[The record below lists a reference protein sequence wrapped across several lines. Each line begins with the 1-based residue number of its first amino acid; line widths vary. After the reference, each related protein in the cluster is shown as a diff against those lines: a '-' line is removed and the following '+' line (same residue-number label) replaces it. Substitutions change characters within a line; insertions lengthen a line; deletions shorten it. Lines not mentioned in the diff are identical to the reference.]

1 MNKLLYRIIFNKA
14 RGMLMVVADIARSG
28 QGKQA
33 RARRIQQKASQICTL
48 SALRFALL
56 SALGCVTV
64 LPAQAQ
70 IVANGQAPGNQ
81 QPTIIGAANGTPQVN
96 IQTPSAGGV
105 SRNNYSQF
113 DVDRKGVILNNSH
126 GNTPTQLGGMVT
138 GNPWLARGEASVILN
153 EVNSRNPSQ
162 LNGYVEVAGRKA
174 QVVIAN
180 PSGITCDGC
189 GFINANRATLTT
201 GQTQLSN
208 GNLTGY
214 QVSGGEVAI
223 NGKGLDS
230 RGQDYTDIIART
242 VKVNAGVWAND
253 LKVTTGLNQVD
264 AAHEMLTAGQTD
276 AASRPQVALDVAALG
291 GMYASKIRLIGT
303 EQGVGV
309 RNAGSLGATAGN
321 FTLSSDGRIENSG
334 SINGAQDIALTSNAD
349 IRNSGTVYAQ
359 RDSQIQAAS
368 EVSNQGVLASAGNNR
383 IQAGTL
389 NNASSGVLASGMKA
403 DGALGTQGDLS
414 LTTRGQLTSNGRNLA
429 AGNLSA
435 LGSAVDLSGSQT
447 YASNINL
454 NASRGDVTTRSATVE
469 AKNDL
474 RASSNTRINNDSG
487 KIQADRL
494 NLTAPALSNRQGII
508 SQLGDADLLLSH
520 AAGIDNHS
528 GTLASNGY
536 NLTLNTDVLDNGFG
550 KIQHAGDGQL
560 NIQASTLNGSQGSL
574 IGNGGLALRGDAL
587 NFDGATTAAA
597 QIRIDAS
604 TLSHRQGEMV
614 QSGNGA
620 MDINVT
626 SALDNSEGKLAG
638 NGDVNLNAG
647 SLNNHNGQ
655 VIAAGTGSL
664 NTRIAQKLDNHSGTL
679 AASQNL
685 TVNAGTLDNTA
696 GVISAVAGNTQL
708 ASQLLN
714 NSSGKINAGQTLSV
728 TSNGLNNSDGL
739 LTATTT
745 ALQLGNG
752 AVNNQRGTIAAAEQ
766 LSITSGTFDNTTG
779 LLQSLGDA
787 RIDTQ
792 GNAFINRDSGTDG
805 GIIALGSLTLHSGL
819 LDNRNGVINAQD
831 LSLFNGDI
839 NNQHGL
845 LAAQNALSITAA
857 GIDNQQGN
865 LVAGQSLAL
874 QSGELLNSNGL
885 VMSSGT
891 ATLATANLDNRL
903 GQIGVVGDLYLGTQI
918 LQNDNGGLIQS
929 GAALRIDTHG
939 QRLSNTNSGANGGI
953 ISQGDMHLATG
964 ELDNQHGALLASGAI
979 NLASGQVLNPFGQI
993 TGLGG
998 ITAQTQ
1004 SVNNQQGTVQSGGI
1018 LDWNTQGSIF
1028 NNANGLISAQGDFT
1042 LRSGDV
1048 NNRAGQVI
1056 SGSNLA
1062 LNTAALDNT
1071 DGTLASKGDFTLVAS
1086 TLTNLRGAL
1095 QAAGNMAVTLVNS
1108 FTNQGNV
1115 QANGNLTFTSH
1126 GDIRNEKLIQAGET
1140 LHVSATNLTNLQDA
1154 ELSGYST
1161 ILDVSNT
1168 LTNYGLID
1176 GYATRLNGQTVSNI
1190 GTGRLY
1196 GDFLSIQAGTLNN
1209 LAENGTA
1216 ATIAAR
1222 QRLDLGVG
1230 TLNNRDHALIY
1241 SEGVMSVG
1249 AAIDANGHAT
1259 GQAGTVNNHS
1269 ATLES
1274 AGDMLLNVGSL
1285 NNINDNFETEIVE
1298 VSREDIEE
1306 YQVSGNAS
1314 RYGRDEVSFAHDEVD
1329 FVLTPDYPGRQNDKN
1344 DNWYRYEYERTVEE
1358 TRIKTSDPARIIAG
1372 GNLTINAGNVLND
1385 KSQIVA
1391 GNNLAINAATLD
1403 NVEVAGE
1410 RHISDVGKAFHYW
1423 RIHNKGGDSQG
1434 KSTAD
1439 YIPPTVI
1446 QSITLKPST
1455 LEDHQQISGSGLVI
1469 DNRTGGSVGD
1479 ISLGDLSAG
1488 AAFTPGNA
1496 VLLPPGK
1503 TFEVP
1508 VNTAAKGDTAGS
1520 VIRTQGPNTRL
1531 PDNSL
1536 YKTNPSGSDYLVETD
1551 PRFTNAQKWLGS
1563 DYMMQA
1569 FVTNPDNVHKRLGDA
1584 YYEQNLI
1591 RQQVISLTGQRYLDG
1606 YDSDQTQYKALMD
1619 AGIAYGKQLNLVP
1632 GVALTAEQMSLI
1644 TGDMVWLVTQTVTLP
1659 DGSQQKVLVPQL
1671 FAKVQSGDLDGSG
1684 ALLAGKNV
1692 SLNLSDD
1699 LNNSGRINARANT
1712 QVVAE
1717 NINNLGGLIQGDST
1731 ALQARTD
1738 INNVGGVLKGS
1749 SALAALAGR
1758 DINVVTGTRT
1768 AESADGN
1775 FARTSLDRIAGIY
1788 VDKGDGTLT
1797 LQAGRDIN
1805 LTAAQVVNSSEN
1817 GNTAIVAGRDLNL
1830 NAVTTGSR
1838 DNLNFDSD
1846 NWLHQSSSTQ
1856 LGTEIAG
1863 KGSVGLAAGN
1873 NLLATATSINAGGR
1887 LALSAGNDLSIV
1899 SGESRTQMDEHTKS
1913 SGTSGIA
1920 SKTTRETHTTID
1932 ARTAV
1937 GSSLSGDSVQMLA
1950 GHDLLVKG
1958 SDVVGTQDVRLA
1970 AGNNLTV
1977 TTAAEQRDESRMI
1990 QETKSGLSGTGGI
2003 GVSYGSNAQKSTT
2016 TAHTDSVRGSTVGS
2030 VQGNLT
2036 MQAGN
2041 DLLVH
2046 GSDAVAGKDL
2056 TLTGKNVTVSAAEQG
2071 LSQRDTYETKQ
2082 SGLTLALSGVAG
2094 SALNTAVTAAKDS
2107 RQESSG
2113 RLQALK
2119 GVQAALSGVQAAQAT
2134 QPGAASQD
2142 NAIGIS
2148 LSYGSQQSKSETN
2161 LTQKTHQGSTLTA
2174 GNNLNVIASGGDINV
2189 QGSQLQAGNDALLNA
2204 SRDINLTSS
2213 QDTERSRGTNSS
2225 SGGSVGVGIGAGSGG
2240 WGINVSASINK
2251 GSGHENSDSLVH
2263 NETQVTAGNR
2273 VTLVSGRD
2281 TTLTGAQ
2288 VSGESIKADVGRNL
2302 TLSSEQDSATY
2313 DAQQKNT
2320 SAGASFNFGSMSGS
2334 ASINM
2339 SKDKMHS
2346 DYQSVQEQTGLLA
2359 GKGGFD
2365 ITVGEHTQ
2373 LNGAVIGS
2381 TADASLNRLETG
2393 TLGWSDI
2400 KNEAE
2405 YKVQHQS
2412 VGISTGGSIGSQ
2424 FAGNMANGLLTGVN
2438 NSGSA
2443 DSTTK
2448 AAVSDGTIVIRDQH
2462 AQKQDVADLSRD
2474 VENANP
2480 GLGQIFDKEKEQ
2492 NRLKEAQLIGQ
2503 IGSQVGDIAR
2513 TQGQIE
2519 ATKAATDK
2527 MKDVTPEQLQA
2538 AKEDWSKANPGKE
2551 PTADD
2556 ISSQAY
2562 QNFYNQAF
2570 TDSGFGTGG
2579 KVQQAIQ
2586 AATAA
2591 VQGLAGGDIAKA
2603 IAGGSAPYIAG
2614 VIGSSGLDD
2623 SGKVLAH
2630 AAVNAALAAAQGNNA
2645 LVGAGGAATAEM
2657 VGLIAV
2663 NAYGKPVS
2671 ELSETEKQTV
2681 SAFAT
2686 LAAGLAGGLAGNGT
2700 ADVVAAAQA
2709 GQTTVTNNLLGAT
2722 SSDKLEKVVE
2732 KIKQGDRSLAAA
2744 NELIQ
2749 LENAD
2754 IRSDALVS
2762 KFTKDPAQMNST
2774 ERAELAG
2781 YLRVYASEMEKEY
2794 GSAVSQELLKGLL
2807 SGQDYVKRNP
2817 DSEAMSKAQSIMNT
2831 WGYHKSNASIGDSA
2845 LIFGSSVLGN
2855 TIREGMALNAA
2866 IGAGV
2871 NAGVQL
2877 SGDDSFSYVDMIMAG
2892 VTAAATTGKGIG
2904 VSAGINMGGAAIGSG
2919 IKGEDPTNSMAG
2931 AGAGTVAGGIGG
2943 TIIKGVTSKVAEEAV
2958 SDLTG
2963 AIGGS
2968 YLSEKTG
2975 NFVKDNLD
2983 GKEKNDNKK

>member
-1 MNKLLYRIIFNKA
+1 MYR
-14 RGMLMVVADIARSG
+14 
-28 QGKQA
+28 
-33 RARRIQQKASQICTL
+33 
-48 SALRFALL
+48 SA
-56 SALGCVTV
+56 
-64 LPAQAQ
+64 
-70 IVANGQAPGNQ
+70 
-81 QPTIIGAANGTPQVN
+81 
-96 IQTPSAGGV
+96 
-105 SRNNYSQF
+105 RNNC
-113 DVDRKGVILNNSH
+113 K
-126 GNTPTQLGGMVT
+126 
-138 GNPWLARGEASVILN
+138 
-153 EVNSRNPSQ
+153 
-162 LNGYVEVAGRKA
+162 
-174 QVVIAN
+174 
-180 PSGITCDGC
+180 
-189 GFINANRATLTT
+189 
-201 GQTQLSN
+201 
-208 GNLTGY
+208 
-214 QVSGGEVAI
+214 
-223 NGKGLDS
+223 
-230 RGQDYTDIIART
+230 
-242 VKVNAGVWAND
+242 
-253 LKVTTGLNQVD
+253 
-264 AAHEMLTAGQTD
+264 
-276 AASRPQVALDVAALG
+276 
-291 GMYASKIRLIGT
+291 
-303 EQGVGV
+303 
-309 RNAGSLGATAGN
+309 
-321 FTLSSDGRIENSG
+321 
-334 SINGAQDIALTSNAD
+334 
-349 IRNSGTVYAQ
+349 
-359 RDSQIQAAS
+359 
-368 EVSNQGVLASAGNNR
+368 
-383 IQAGTL
+383 
-389 NNASSGVLASGMKA
+389 
-403 DGALGTQGDLS
+403 
-414 LTTRGQLTSNGRNLA
+414 
-429 AGNLSA
+429 
-435 LGSAVDLSGSQT
+435 
-447 YASNINL
+447 
-454 NASRGDVTTRSATVE
+454 
-469 AKNDL
+469 
-474 RASSNTRINNDSG
+474 
-487 KIQADRL
+487 
-494 NLTAPALSNRQGII
+494 
-508 SQLGDADLLLSH
+508 
-520 AAGIDNHS
+520 
-528 GTLASNGY
+528 
-536 NLTLNTDVLDNGFG
+536 
-550 KIQHAGDGQL
+550 
-560 NIQASTLNGSQGSL
+560 
-574 IGNGGLALRGDAL
+574 
-587 NFDGATTAAA
+587 
-597 QIRIDAS
+597 
-604 TLSHRQGEMV
+604 
-614 QSGNGA
+614 
-620 MDINVT
+620 
-626 SALDNSEGKLAG
+626 
-638 NGDVNLNAG
+638 
-647 SLNNHNGQ
+647 
-655 VIAAGTGSL
+655 
-664 NTRIAQKLDNHSGTL
+664 
-679 AASQNL
+679 
-685 TVNAGTLDNTA
+685 
-696 GVISAVAGNTQL
+696 
-708 ASQLLN
+708 
-714 NSSGKINAGQTLSV
+714 
-728 TSNGLNNSDGL
+728 
-739 LTATTT
+739 TTT
-745 ALQLGNG
+745 A
-752 AVNNQRGTIAAAEQ
+752 
-766 LSITSGTFDNTTG
+766 
-779 LLQSLGDA
+779 
-787 RIDTQ
+787 
-792 GNAFINRDSGTDG
+792 
-805 GIIALGSLTLHSGL
+805 
-819 LDNRNGVINAQD
+819 
-831 LSLFNGDI
+831 
-839 NNQHGL
+839 
-845 LAAQNALSITAA
+845 
-857 GIDNQQGN
+857 
-865 LVAGQSLAL
+865 
-874 QSGELLNSNGL
+874 
-885 VMSSGT
+885 
-891 ATLATANLDNRL
+891 
-903 GQIGVVGDLYLGTQI
+903 VGCR
-918 LQNDNGGLIQS
+918 
-929 GAALRIDTHG
+929 AALRIDTHG
-939 QRLSNTNSGANGGI
+939 QRLSNTNSGATGGI
-953 ISQGDMHLATG
+953 ISQGNMHLATG
-964 ELDNQHGALLASGAI
+964 ELDNQHGTLLASGAI
-979 NLASGQVLNPFGQI
+979 SLASGQVLNPFGQI

-1004 SVNNQQGTVQSGGI
+1004 SVNNQHGTVQAGGI
-1018 LDWNTQGSIF
+1018 LDWNTQGSRF
-1028 NNANGLISAQGDFT
+1028 NNASGLISAQDDFT
-1042 LRSGDV
+1042 LRSGEV
-1048 NNRAGQVI
+1048 NNHEGQVI

-1071 DGTLASKGDFTLVAS
+1071 DGMLASKGDFTLVAS

-1154 ELSGYST
+1154 ELSGDST

-1176 GYATRLNGQTVSNI
+1176 GYSTRLNGQTVSNI

-1306 YQVSGNAS
+1306 YQVSGNAN

-1385 KSQIVA
+1385 KSQIIA
-1391 GNNLAINAATLD
+1391 GNNLVINAATLD
-1403 NVEVAGE
+1403 NVEEAGE

-1455 LEDHQQISGSGLVI
+1455 LEEHQQISGSGLVI

-1488 AAFTPGNA
+1488 AAFNPGNA
-1496 VLLPPGK
+1496 ILLPPGK

-1508 VNTAAKGDTAGS
+1508 VNTAAKGDAAGS

-1536 YKTNPSGSDYLVETD
+1536 YKTHPAGSDYLVETD

-1563 DYMMQA
+1563 DYMLQA

-1632 GVALTAEQMSLI
+1632 GMALTAEQMSLI
-1644 TGDMVWLVTQTVTLP
+1644 TGDMVWLVTQSVTLP

-1738 INNVGGVLKGS
+1738 INNFGGVLKGS

-1758 DINVVTGTRT
+1758 DINIVTGTRT

-1788 VDKGDGTLT
+1788 VDKGDGTLA

-1817 GNTAIVAGRDLNL
+1817 GNTAIIAGRDMNL

-1856 LGTEIAG
+1856 LGTEIVG
-1863 KGSVGLAAGN
+1863 KGNVDLAAGN
-1873 NLLATATSINAGGR
+1873 NLLATATSITAGGK

-1899 SGESRTQMDEHTKS
+1899 SGESRTQMDEHTRA

-2016 TAHTDSVRGSTVGS
+2016 TTHTDSVRGSTVGS

-2094 SALNTAVTAAKDS
+2094 SALNTAVTTAKDS
-2107 RQESSG
+2107 REESSG

-2174 GNNLNVIASGGDINV
+2174 GNNLNVIASSGDINV
-2189 QGSQLQAGNDALLNA
+2189 QGSQLQAGNDVLLNA

-2302 TLSSEQDSATY
+2302 TLTSEQDSATY

-2381 TADASLNRLETG
+2381 TADADKNRLDTG

-2438 NSGSA
+2438 GSGSA

-2492 NRLKEAQLIGQ
+2492 NRLKEAQLIGA

-2519 ATKAATDK
+2519 ATKA
-2527 MKDVTPEQLQA
+2527 
-2538 AKEDWSKANPGKE
+2538 GK
-2551 PTADD
+2551 
-2556 ISSQAY
+2556 
-2562 QNFYNQAF
+2562 
-2570 TDSGFGTGG
+2570 
-2579 KVQQAIQ
+2579 
-2586 AATAA
+2586 
-2591 VQGLAGGDIAKA
+2591 
-2603 IAGGSAPYIAG
+2603 
-2614 VIGSSGLDD
+2614 
-2623 SGKVLAH
+2623 
-2630 AAVNAALAAAQGNNA
+2630 
-2645 LVGAGGAATAEM
+2645 
-2657 VGLIAV
+2657 
-2663 NAYGKPVS
+2663 
-2671 ELSETEKQTV
+2671 
-2681 SAFAT
+2681 
-2686 LAAGLAGGLAGNGT
+2686 
-2700 ADVVAAAQA
+2700 
-2709 GQTTVTNNLLGAT
+2709 
-2722 SSDKLEKVVE
+2722 
-2732 KIKQGDRSLAAA
+2732 
-2744 NELIQ
+2744 
-2749 LENAD
+2749 
-2754 IRSDALVS
+2754 
-2762 KFTKDPAQMNST
+2762 
-2774 ERAELAG
+2774 AELA
-2781 YLRVYASEMEKEY
+2781 
-2794 GSAVSQELLKGLL
+2794 
-2807 SGQDYVKRNP
+2807 
-2817 DSEAMSKAQSIMNT
+2817 
-2831 WGYHKSNASIGDSA
+2831 
-2845 LIFGSSVLGN
+2845 
-2855 TIREGMALNAA
+2855 
-2866 IGAGV
+2866 
-2871 NAGVQL
+2871 
-2877 SGDDSFSYVDMIMAG
+2877 
-2892 VTAAATTGKGIG
+2892 
-2904 VSAGINMGGAAIGSG
+2904 
-2919 IKGEDPTNSMAG
+2919 
-2931 AGAGTVAGGIGG
+2931 
-2943 TIIKGVTSKVAEEAV
+2943 
-2958 SDLTG
+2958 
-2963 AIGGS
+2963 
-2968 YLSEKTG
+2968 
-2975 NFVKDNLD
+2975 
-2983 GKEKNDNKK
+2983 